1 VTIAGDRATPCAW
14 ACRMTSVVAS
24 IGLGSTGGNYNGG
37 MIAVRYVALA
47 ALVMWVGGM
56 IALPL
61 LVAPAVSG
69 EAIGEVWRR
78 FHLLAYVC
86 GATVFVALFVMK
98 FVGPP
103 PHAFTLRAGIVFLM
117 LLLVTY
123 SGRGMAPPLPVLAAI
138 NLGLGLLLLGWYV
151 RE

>member
-1 VTIAGDRATPCAW
+1 MI
-14 ACRMTSVVAS
+14 AS
-24 IGLGSTGGNYNGG
+24 IRVAPTHGNYNGE
-37 MIAVRYVALA
+37 MVAVRYVALA

-56 IALPL
+56 IALPI
-61 LVAPAVSG
+61 LVAPAVPG

-78 FHLLAYVC
+78 FHVLAYAC
-86 GATVFVALFVMK
+86 GATVFVSLFVMK

-117 LLLVTY
+117 LLLAAY
-123 SGRGMAPPLPVLAAI
+123 SGAGIPPALPVLATI
-138 NLGLGLLLLGWYV
+138 NLGLGLLLLSWYV

>member
-1 VTIAGDRATPCAW
+1 MAPVI
-14 ACRMTSVVAS
+14 AS
-24 IGLGSTGGNYNGG
+24 IRVALTDGNYNGE
-37 MIAVRYVALA
+37 MVAVRYVALA

-69 EAIGEVWRR
+69 DAIGEVSRR
-78 FHLLAYVC
+78 FNLLAYAC
-86 GATVFVALFVMK
+86 GTIVFVSLFVMK

-103 PHAFTLRAGIVFLM
+103 PPAFSLRAGIVFLM
-117 LLLVTY
+117 LLLAVY
-123 SGRGMAPPLPVLAAI
+123 SGRGMASALPALLASI
-138 NLGLGLLLLGWYV
+138 NIGLGLLLLGWYV